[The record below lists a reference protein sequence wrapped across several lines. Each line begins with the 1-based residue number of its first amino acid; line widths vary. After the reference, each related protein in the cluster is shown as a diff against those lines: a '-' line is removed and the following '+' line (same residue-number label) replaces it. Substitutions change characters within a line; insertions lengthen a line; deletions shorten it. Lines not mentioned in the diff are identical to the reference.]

1 MIDQIIKTRRSVFPA
16 QYTGEIIPRED
27 ILKILDSARWAPNHR
42 KTEPWRYQILT
53 GKALER
59 LGNFMA
65 TSYAQTEGYKKFK
78 LKKLQENPTKAS
90 AVILI
95 FMHRDI
101 NESVPEWEE
110 IAAVSMSVQNMW
122 LTSHD
127 MKYGAYWS
135 SPKPFANIKNL
146 EGIHVAD
153 NEQFLGFFYLG
164 TYPYEEQ
171 ELPERKSIKEMASFI
186 NE

>member
-1 MIDQIIKTRRSVFPA
+1 
-16 QYTGEIIPRED
+16 
-27 ILKILDSARWAPNHR
+27 
-42 KTEPWRYQILT
+42 
-53 GKALER
+53 
-59 LGNFMA
+59 
-65 TSYAQTEGYKKFK
+65 
-78 LKKLQENPTKAS
+78 
-90 AVILI
+90 
-95 FMHRDI
+95 
-101 NESVPEWEE
+101 
-110 IAAVSMSVQNMW
+110 MSVQNMW